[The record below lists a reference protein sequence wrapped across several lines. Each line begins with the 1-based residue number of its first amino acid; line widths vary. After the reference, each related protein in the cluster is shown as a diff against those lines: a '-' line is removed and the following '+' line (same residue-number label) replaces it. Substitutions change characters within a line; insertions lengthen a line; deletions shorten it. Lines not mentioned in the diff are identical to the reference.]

1 MGVKGIEVKK
11 VYYIGKGLLMENFF
25 PKSMFFENVK
35 IHSLQIQA
43 NLFLYFFMMKSDDN
57 LTQVFFS
64 SFFSSSSLYVHQI
77 KK

>member
-57 LTQVFFS
+57 LTQVFFRL
-64 SFFSSSSLYVHQI
+64 FFLLHYMYI
-77 KK
+77 K